1 MTLSPYD
8 ITGEAFWF
16 QRHDVDTLRQLV
28 FTLPPSPV
36 VVNIGAGF
44 GTSALTIVEARADA
58 FVFSIDVCER
68 PDEELHLRQAGLWEQ
83 HRVVRILGRSQDAG
97 ARWPW
102 PVAMVF
108 VDGDHS
114 QDGVMADA
122 RAWLPAIRPGGI
134 IAFHDYG
141 RASLPSVAW
150 GVDAVMGGYE
160 VILHNDTLIAYR
172 VPG

>member
-1 MTLSPYD
+1 MTLTPYD

-16 QRHDVDTLRQLV
+16 QRHDVDTLRRLV
-28 FTLPPSPV
+28 LTLPPSPV

-68 PDEELHLRQAGLWEQ
+68 PDEEMHLRQAGLWEQ

-97 ARWPW
+97 AYWPGT
-102 PVAMVF
+102 VAMVF

-114 QDGVMADA
+114 LNGVKGDA
-122 RAWLPAIRPGGI
+122 LAWLPFIRPGGI

-141 RASLPSVAW
+141 RESLPSVKQ
-150 GVDAVMGGYE
+150 GVDDIMAGQD
-160 VILHNDTLIAYR
+160 VILHHDTLIAFR
-172 VPG
+172 VPE